1 MSSSTRTPH
10 ARGDPTRTPSTP
22 GPQAVPMSA
31 DAANAYA
38 MAMVMN
44 AAAAAGTPRTIS
56 TGHAARPHA
65 HTYTA
70 PPRTAP
76 AAVAMAPYQPDYAL
90 VSRVRAPA
98 SPAPWSPNAPPTSI
112 DESASLLKGGYH
124 NRILLALN
132 STLPNEIDWALSTLC
147 YISHVADHFH
157 LLTIPGLI
165 EVLLD
170 MAEEY
175 LGLDEIAIA
184 FHRPVTGR
192 LVAKPTVDDDAAPVE
207 RVQGDG
213 DVVMDDAEPA
223 IPPSDQPVPASS
235 TSSASAN
242 QNGSDVVDE
251 SGSVANTSEALPS
264 EDQPAPTE
272 DATTDQVMAD
282 PPSQT
287 VDQAPKSDDGVP
299 NDAEDEEVDDDEDEE
314 DDDLVEYH
322 LVGDLDPLADHLVSP
337 QRAEQYVRAL
347 LILHTLRNAS
357 FLPHNTT
364 ALLQHAP
371 TLVSLVVRV
380 LYQRHVPHFVEPRH
394 LVLDLIENLAP
405 HLALSLRNKLDVVL
419 VDTLHT
425 IAVDATSD
433 RGAIIAALTALARLA
448 TTERNE
454 PMVRE
459 GLVRHPTTIAR
470 AIDLLALVD
479 RDAVLVQA
487 ALEYLY
493 QITLLSPETTAVV
506 LDNLPR
512 QALTV
517 LVHCMRHR
525 VPTSKGIEPPPAP
538 AASSSPTLSRE
549 ARRRAMDERIAK
561 AAVIT
566 ANVAAPTDDSQA
578 ALLALQ
584 WAKLHVHPDPRVG
597 KVPKA
602 QFHASY
608 EQYLASHPAPPTLR
622 TVPWP
627 DAGTTATR
635 LDVDPLVRLLL
646 TVVPGSAVTPDHHVV
661 GLALNPT
668 PAAVLGPVVLDA
680 PYPCAWAGCDHSATA
695 LADLHTHVD
704 TAHLSTAHAAHGTAC
719 PISGCTWQVPTTLAA
734 HADRAFRLHVLTH
747 FPSTS
752 TPTAPPTPPATTD
765 APTSFAHQIAAE
777 CMADPVGV
785 PYTAALVVRNLA
797 HGVMA
802 VPDAALDV
810 GAETRPPANA
820 LEARM
825 RGRDAAAALL
835 AGVKDELV
843 WMCAAYPRLA
853 RHLVPIVSEVF

>member
-1 MSSSTRTPH
+1 MASATRTPH
-10 ARGDPTRTPSTP
+10 AHAYPARTPSTT

-31 DAANAYA
+31 DAVNAYA
-38 MAMVMN
+38 MAIAMN
-44 AAAAAGTPRTIS
+44 AAAAGTPRTNS

-70 PPRTAP
+70 PPRTSPAP
-76 AAVAMAPYQPDYAL
+76 VAMASYQPDYAL
-90 VSRVRAPA
+90 VSRVRPPG
-98 SPAPWSPNAPPTSI
+98 SSAPWAPNAPPTSI
-112 DESASLLKGGYH
+112 EEIASLLKGGYH

-157 LLTIPGLI
+157 LLTIPGLV

-175 LGLDEIAIA
+175 LGLDEIEIA

-192 LVAKPTVDDDAAPVE
+192 LVEKPTLDEDAA
-207 RVQGDG
+207 
-213 DVVMDDAEPA
+213 
-223 IPPSDQPVPASS
+223 
-235 TSSASAN
+235 ASAEGGAGRPN
-242 QNGSDVVDE
+242 LNGSDAIDE
-251 SGSVANTSEALPS
+251 LVSVANTSETLPS
-264 EDQPAPTE
+264 EDQPAPAD

-282 PPSQT
+282 PLSQT
-287 VDQAPKSDDGVP
+287 VDQGTKLDDGVP
-299 NDAEDEEVDDDEDEE
+299 NDAEDEEVDEEEDEE
-314 DDDLVEYH
+314 EDDLVEYH

-337 QRAEQYVRAL
+337 HRPEQHVRAL

-371 TLVSLVVRV
+371 TLVSLAVRI
-380 LYQRHVPHFVEPRH
+380 LHQRHMPHFVEPRH

-479 RDAVLVQA
+479 RDDVLVQA

-512 QALTV
+512 QALPV

-525 VPTSKGIEPPPAP
+525 VPTSKGIEPQPVPAV
-538 AASSSPTLSRE
+538 SSAPTLSRE
-549 ARRRAMDERIAK
+549 ARRRAMDERVAK

-566 ANVAAPTDDSQA
+566 ANVAAPTDDSKA

-584 WAKLHVHPDPRVG
+584 WAKLHVYPDPQVG

-602 QFHASY
+602 QFLASY
-608 EQYLASHPAPPTLR
+608 EQYLASLPAPPTLR
-622 TVPWP
+622 TVAWP

-646 TVVPGSAVTPDHHVV
+646 TIVPGSAVTPDHHVI

-668 PAAVLGPVVLDA
+668 PTAVLGPVVLDA
-680 PYPCAWAGCDHSATA
+680 PYPCAWAGCDHSAAA
-695 LADLHTHVD
+695 LGDLHTHVD
-704 TAHLSTAHAAHGTAC
+704 IAHLATAHAAHGTAC

-734 HADRAFRLHVLTH
+734 HADRAFRRHVLTH
-747 FPSTS
+747 VPPTPTS
-752 TPTAPPTPPATTD
+752 TTPPTPPATID
-765 APTSFAHQIAAE
+765 VPTSFAHQIAAE

-810 GAETRPPANA
+810 GVDARPPANA

>member
-1 MSSSTRTPH
+1 MASSTRAPH
-10 ARGDPTRTPSTP
+10 AHAYPTRTPSTP

-38 MAMVMN
+38 MAMAMN
-44 AAAAAGTPRTIS
+44 AAAAGTPRTNS
-56 TGHAARPHA
+56 TGHRPHA

-70 PPRTAP
+70 PPRTATAP
-76 AAVAMAPYQPDYAL
+76 VPMAAYQPDYAL
-90 VSRVRAPA
+90 VSRVRSPA
-98 SPAPWSPNAPPTSI
+98 SSAPWAPNAPPTSI
-112 DESASLLKGGYH
+112 DEIASLLKGGYH

-132 STLPNEIDWALSTLC
+132 SSLPNEIDWALSTLC

-157 LLTIPGLI
+157 LLTIPGLV

-184 FHRPVTGR
+184 FHRPVTGK
-192 LVAKPTVDDDAAPVE
+192 LVAKPTVDDDSAAAGDGA
-207 RVQGDG
+207 QGDA
-213 DVVMDDAEPA
+213 DVVMDDVEPA
-223 IPPSDQPVPASS
+223 IPPSDQPVAASS
-235 TSSASAN
+235 TPPASAN
-242 QNGSDVVDE
+242 QNGSGAVDE

-264 EDQPAPTE
+264 EDQPAPAD
-272 DATTDQVMAD
+272 DATADQVMAD
-282 PPSQT
+282 PPSQAA
-287 VDQAPKSDDGVP
+287 DQATKPDDDVP
-299 NDAEDEEVDDDEDEE
+299 NDAEDEEVEDDEDEE

-337 QRAEQYVRAL
+337 HRAEQHVRAL
-347 LILHTLRNAS
+347 LILHTLRNSS

-371 TLVSLVVRV
+371 TLVSLVVRI
-380 LYQRHVPHFVEPRH
+380 LHQRHVPHFVEPRH

-479 RDAVLVQA
+479 RDDVLVQA

-512 QALTV
+512 QALPV

-525 VPTSKGIEPPPAP
+525 VPASKGIEPPPVP
-538 AASSSPTLSRE
+538 AVPSAPTLSRE

-566 ANVAAPTDDSQA
+566 ANVAAPTDDSKA

-584 WAKLHVHPDPRVG
+584 WAKLHVYPDPQVG
-597 KVPKA
+597 KVLKA
-602 QFHASY
+602 QFLASY

-635 LDVDPLVRLLL
+635 LDVDPLVRLLM
-646 TVVPGSAVTPDHHVV
+646 TVVPGSAVTPDQHVI

-695 LADLHTHVD
+695 LGDLHTHVD
-704 TAHLSTAHAAHGTAC
+704 TAHLATAHAAHGTAC

-734 HADRAFRLHVLTH
+734 HADRAFRRHVLTH
-747 FPSTS
+747 FPSTPS
-752 TPTAPPTPPATTD
+752 VATPSTPPATTD
-765 APTSFAHQIAAE
+765 VPTSFAHQIAAE